1 MNIPEVKIID
11 SVSSGQIN
19 MDDIELM
26 WVDNKLYKIVPLTPN
41 KNGVY
46 RPVLS
51 GHKYSVSYGDTQL
64 IKAVEEPEEEKEEEI
79 TMPETWRDKGNKL
92 YVKGKLSNTW
102 RVYYTDQDYEEIDE
116 KEVEERYARNGEN
129 WYNVNWYDFKY
140 QDFYY
145 RYDNGKYTRK
155 RVGYLIYEPIDR
167 NKYLSAKAMRSL

>member
-19 MDDIELM
+19 MDDIELL
-26 WVDNKLYKIVPLTPN
+26 WVDKKLYKIVPLTPN

-64 IKAVEEPEEEKEEEI
+64 NKAAVEEPVEENEEEI
-79 TMPETWRDKGNKL
+79 DMPQMWRDNGNKL
-92 YVKGKLSNTW
+92 YAKGTQSNTW

-116 KEVEERYARNGEN
+116 KEVEERYARNDE
-129 WYNVNWYDFKY
+129 NWYDFKY

-145 RYDNGKYTRK
+145 RYDNGEYTRK
-155 RVGYLIYEPIDR
+155 KEGYLFYEPIDR
-167 NKYLSAKAMRSL
+167 SKYLSAKVMKSL

>member
-19 MDDIELM
+19 MDDIELL
-26 WVDNKLYKIVPLTPN
+26 WVDKKLYKIVPLTPN

-64 IKAVEEPEEEKEEEI
+64 IKASVEEPEEEKEEEI
-79 TMPETWRDKGNKL
+79 GMPQMWRDNGNKL
-92 YVKGKLSNTW
+92 YAKGTQSNTW

-116 KEVEERYARNGEN
+116 KEVEERFVRNDE
-129 WYNVNWYDFKY
+129 NWYDFKY

-145 RYDNGKYTRK
+145 RYDSGEYTRK
-155 RVGYLIYEPIDR
+155 KEGYLFYEPIDR
-167 NKYLSAKAMRSL
+167 SKYLSAKVMRSL

>member
-11 SVSSGQIN
+11 NVSSGQIN
-19 MDDIELM
+19 MDDIELL
-26 WVDNKLYKIVPLTPN
+26 WVDKKLYKIVPLTPN

-64 IKAVEEPEEEKEEEI
+64 NKVAVEEPEEEKEEEI
-79 TMPETWRDKGNKL
+79 GMPQMWRDNGNKL
-92 YVKGKLSNTW
+92 YAKGTQSNTW

-116 KEVEERYARNGEN
+116 KEVEERFARNDE
-129 WYNVNWYDFKY
+129 NWYDFKY

-145 RYDNGKYTRK
+145 RYNNGEYTRK
-155 RVGYLIYEPIDR
+155 KEGYLFYEPIDR
-167 NKYLSAKAMRSL
+167 SKYLSAKVMKSL

>member
-19 MDDIELM
+19 MDDIELL

-41 KNGVY
+41 KSGVY

-64 IKAVEEPEEEKEEEI
+64 NKVTAEEPVEEEKEEEI
-79 TMPETWRDKGNKL
+79 GMPQMWRDNGNKL
-92 YVKGKLSNTW
+92 YAKGTQSNTW

-116 KEVEERYARNGEN
+116 KEVEERYARNDE
-129 WYNVNWYDFKY
+129 NWYDFKY

-145 RYDNGKYTRK
+145 RYDNGEYTRK
-155 RVGYLIYEPIDR
+155 KEGYLFYEPVDR
-167 NKYLSAKAMRSL
+167 SKYLSAKVMRSL

>member
-19 MDDIELM
+19 MDDIELL
-26 WVDNKLYKIVPLTPN
+26 WVDKKLYKIVPLTPN

-64 IKAVEEPEEEKEEEI
+64 NKVIAEEPEEEKEEEI
-79 TMPETWRDKGNKL
+79 GMPQMWRDNGNKL
-92 YVKGKLSNTW
+92 YAKGTQSNTW

-116 KEVEERYARNGEN
+116 KEVEERYARNDE
-129 WYNVNWYDFKY
+129 NWYDFKY
-140 QDFYY
+140 QDFFY
-145 RYDNGKYTRK
+145 RYDNGEYTRK
-155 RVGYLIYEPIDR
+155 KEGYLFYEPIDR
-167 NKYLSAKAMRSL
+167 SKYLSAKVMRSL

>member
-19 MDDIELM
+19 MDDIELL
-26 WVDNKLYKIVPLTPN
+26 WVDKKLYKIVPLTPN

-64 IKAVEEPEEEKEEEI
+64 NKVIAEEPEEEKEEEI
-79 TMPETWRDKGNKL
+79 GMPQMWRDNGNKL
-92 YVKGKLSNTW
+92 YAKGTQSNTW

-116 KEVEERYARNGEN
+116 KEVEERYARNDE
-129 WYNVNWYDFKY
+129 NWYDFKY
-140 QDFYY
+140 QDFFY
-145 RYDNGKYTRK
+145 RYDNGEYTRK
-155 RVGYLIYEPIDR
+155 KEGYLFYEPIDR
-167 NKYLSAKAMRSL
+167 SKYLSAKVMKSL

>member
-19 MDDIELM
+19 MDDIELL
-26 WVDNKLYKIVPLTPN
+26 WVDKKLYKIVPLTPN

-64 IKAVEEPEEEKEEEI
+64 NKVAVEEPEEEKEEEI
-79 TMPETWRDKGNKL
+79 SMPQVWRDNGNKL
-92 YVKGKLSNTW
+92 YAKGTQSNTW

-116 KEVEERYARNGEN
+116 KEVEERFARNDE
-129 WYNVNWYDFKY
+129 NWYDFKY

-145 RYDNGKYTRK
+145 RYDNGEYTRK
-155 RVGYLIYEPIDR
+155 KEGYLFYEPIDR
-167 NKYLSAKAMRSL
+167 SKYLSAKVMKSL

>member
-11 SVSSGQIN
+11 SVSLGQIN
-19 MDDIELM
+19 MDDIELL
-26 WVDNKLYKIVPLTPN
+26 WVDKKLYKIVPLTPN

-64 IKAVEEPEEEKEEEI
+64 NKVAVEEPEKENEEEI
-79 TMPETWRDKGNKL
+79 SMPQMWRDNGNKL
-92 YVKGKLSNTW
+92 YAKGTQSNTW

-116 KEVEERYARNGEN
+116 KEVEERYARNDE
-129 WYNVNWYDFKY
+129 NWYDFKY

-145 RYDNGKYTRK
+145 RYDNGEYTRK
-155 RVGYLIYEPIDR
+155 KEGYLFYEPIDR
-167 NKYLSAKAMRSL
+167 SKYLSAKVMRSL

>member
-19 MDDIELM
+19 MDDIELL

-64 IKAVEEPEEEKEEEI
+64 NKVSVEEPEKEKEEEI
-79 TMPETWRDKGNKL
+79 GMPQMWRDNGNKL
-92 YVKGKLSNTW
+92 YAKGTQSNTW

-116 KEVEERYARNGEN
+116 KEVEERFARNDE
-129 WYNVNWYDFKY
+129 NWYDFKY

-145 RYDNGKYTRK
+145 RYDNGEYTRK
-155 RVGYLIYEPIDR
+155 KEGYLFYEPVDR
-167 NKYLSAKAMRSL
+167 SKYLSAKVMHNM

>member
-11 SVSSGQIN
+11 NVSSGQIN
-19 MDDIELM
+19 MDDIELL
-26 WVDNKLYKIVPLTPN
+26 WVDKKLYKIVPLTPN

-64 IKAVEEPEEEKEEEI
+64 NKVAVEEPEEEKEEEI
-79 TMPETWRDKGNKL
+79 GMPQMWRDNGNKL
-92 YVKGKLSNTW
+92 YAKGTQSNTW

-116 KEVEERYARNGEN
+116 KEVEERYARNDE
-129 WYNVNWYDFKY
+129 NWYDFKY

-145 RYDNGKYTRK
+145 RYDNGEYTRK
-155 RVGYLIYEPIDR
+155 KEGYLFYEPIDR
-167 NKYLSAKAMRSL
+167 SKYLSAKVMNNL